1 MNKQKFKSILALNGE
16 TQKSLAE
23 YLKISETT
31 LSLKISGRA
40 DFSRVEIKEIK
51 EKFNLTANDLDE
63 IFFNQ

>member
-23 YLKISETT
+23 YLKMSETT
-31 LSLKISGRA
+31 LSLKISGRTE
-40 DFSRVEIKEIK
+40 FSRVEIKNIK

-63 IFFNQ
+63 IFF